1 MQEFSC
7 SEIIYTQAILK
18 GPSRLHI
25 YIYTSISNRS
35 DKVGHYLERE
45 WVAYG
50 SCWSKERGNSGIK
63 FNLKIYLKKK
73 NRKKINSQNNQD
85 GCDLNSSLPKFSNAS
100 ISSHCLDSNLSEG
113 SAMLSL
119 MPASQTQTLP
129 GDISHAW
136 TDIAKIVIKFY
147 TVLKNNVPMVLC
159 FMRAKAKEKIIQN
172 TRSCTNPN
180 CCLTNPLLYL
190 EN

>member
-1 MQEFSC
+1 MGGIWEL
-7 SEIIYTQAILK
+7 LK
-18 GPSRLHI
+18 
-25 YIYTSISNRS
+25 
-35 DKVGHYLERE
+35 K
-45 WVAYG
+45 
-50 SCWSKERGNSGIK
+50 GNGRGIK
-63 FNLKIYLKKK
+63 FNLKIYFKKK

-85 GCDLNSSLPKFSNAS
+85 GCDFTSSLPKFSNAS
-100 ISSHCLDSNLSEG
+100 ISSHCLDSNFSE
-113 SAMLSL
+113 SWAKLSL
-119 MPASQTQTLP
+119 TPASKTQTLP

-147 TVLKNNVPMVLC
+147 TALKNNVPTVLY

-190 EN
+190 DN